1 MQTHYDLLE
10 VKETASE
17 EVIKG
22 AYKFLSQK
30 WHPDKHPDNQVEAE
44 KRTSELNA
52 AYYVLSDSIRRTAY
66 DVELAFKRRESAN
79 RQGAA
84 RPGGGPSSP
93 PPPDSAPAGPEFID
107 VDGKRIRLRS
117 IFRYELK
124 TWNEVEE
131 YYLPPKEPKGFW
143 ENFGA
148 LAEMLEARDD
158 KEQRAFVE
166 RKRAERRRTQEV
178 THYEAHL
185 HTSAGLIV
193 VKGEE
198 SATALITE
206 LDRLPKK

>member
-1 MQTHYDLLE
+1 MHTHYDLLE
-10 VKETASE
+10 IKETASE

-30 WHPDKHPDNQVEAE
+30 WHPDKHPDNQAEAE
-44 KRTSELNA
+44 RRTSELNT
-52 AYYVLSDSIRRTAY
+52 AYHVLSDSIRRAAY
-66 DVELAFKRRESAN
+66 DVELAFKRRGAAN
-79 RQGAA
+79 RQGGA
-84 RPGGGPSSP
+84 RPGAEPSSP
-93 PPPDSAPAGPEFID
+93 PPADSGPAGPDFID
-107 VDGKRIRLRS
+107 VDGKRIKLRA

-143 ENFGA
+143 ENFSA

-166 RKRAERRRTQEV
+166 RKRAARRRTREV
-178 THYEAHL
+178 TRYEAHL
-185 HTSAGLIV
+185 HTPAGLVV

-198 SATALITE
+198 SATALIAE
-206 LDRLPKK
+206 LDRLLKK